1 MATDKKISSLN
12 SLNTSELDL
21 VNDSLVIVN
30 DNESKKITPNNLM
43 SGRVQSSTVT
53 NLVTLDQSAYD
64 LLEINSSIDAG
75 TLYIIT
81 I

>member
-12 SLNTSELDL
+12 SLNTPELDL

-81 I
+81 V